1 MVPYKLTLQID
12 QVLHDRMT
20 KLEKLAAA
28 HGYEFDVSAGLVDSL
43 VMQVARA
50 ENLLRDTGGTSS

>member
-1 MVPYKLTLQID
+1 MPYKVTLQVD
-12 QVLHDRMT
+12 QALHDRML
-20 KLEKLAAA
+20 KLEKLAAQ

-50 ENLLRDTGGTSS
+50 ENLLRDTTGASA